1 MYRNLTILSFLQ
13 LRSCSRNCST
23 FFSDSFIQSGQLL
36 QELGHVLG
44 RDFYHCGVETV
55 VLADSTG
62 LFTCLLEGEGEV
74 AEEKREG

>member
-1 MYRNLTILSFLQ
+1 MNVQKLGYSFIP
-13 LRSCSRNCST
+13 ST
-23 FFSDSFIQSGQLL
+23 TVLFQRLEHFSDSFIQSGQLL

>member
-1 MYRNLTILSFLQ
+1 
-13 LRSCSRNCST
+13 
-23 FFSDSFIQSGQLL
+23 
-36 QELGHVLG
+36 LGHVLG
-44 RDFYHCGVETV
+44 RDFYHCRVETV